1 MGKVRG
7 IRGATT
13 VEADVP
19 ALIIEATKEL
29 LQTMEKKN
37 QIVVDDIA
45 AAIFTTTPDLRSVY
59 PAVAARE
66 MGWTGVPLSCFAEL
80 EVSGS
85 LPKCIRVLLL
95 VNTELDQ
102 AQMQHVYLRGA
113 RVLRPDLVGGSVG
126 EDN

>member
-1 MGKVRG
+1 MSKVRG

-13 VEADVP
+13 VEADSP

-29 LQTMEKKN
+29 LQAMENKN
-37 QIVVDDIA
+37 QLVLEDIA

-66 MGWTGVPLSCFAEL
+66 MGWTSVPLSCFAEL

-95 VNTELDQ
+95 VNTEHNQ

-113 RVLRPDLVGGSVG
+113 RVLRPDLLGGSAV
-126 EDN
+126 ENN